1 MASDRAAKWRSGETS
16 QERCQCCGNR
26 AGRISREFRST
37 SVIRPAA
44 TSTCAACLA
53 GTRAKRRPFSATI
66 QKDCAA
72 DYRGLT
78 RMVSRAMLTN
88 LLGCL
93 RHSCVYSC
101 ARCVNSVPRLPRF
114 TQRASFTMLLSL
126 LLLQVQHPSSADAQG
141 AASSLAS
148 GIHVA
153 TGQSEH
159 LRYRYHLL
167 PIVYILLCLVSYAY
181 CVYSLLCL
189 YTRPNLLPL

>member
-1 MASDRAAKWRSGETS
+1 
-16 QERCQCCGNR
+16 
-26 AGRISREFRST
+26 
-37 SVIRPAA
+37 
-44 TSTCAACLA
+44 
-53 GTRAKRRPFSATI
+53 
-66 QKDCAA
+66 
-72 DYRGLT
+72 
-78 RMVSRAMLTN
+78 
-88 LLGCL
+88 
-93 RHSCVYSC
+93 
-101 ARCVNSVPRLPRF
+101 
-114 TQRASFTMLLSL
+114 MLLSL